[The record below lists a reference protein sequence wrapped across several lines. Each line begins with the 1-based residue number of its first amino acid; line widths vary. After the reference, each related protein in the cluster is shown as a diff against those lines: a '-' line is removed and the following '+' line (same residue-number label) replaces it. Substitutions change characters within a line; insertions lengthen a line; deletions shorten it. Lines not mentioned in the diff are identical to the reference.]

1 MLPWGTSL
9 GSAEAFGDSC
19 CVSSMGSSQV
29 SSCAVGAPVFVH
41 SGRKKS
47 GRVSW
52 AVPFSLLSLG
62 SCCAGLCLSAWD
74 RRGVTQPCWRRAEV
88 DAGDVLLVSLA
99 GSVLQSCPSTDHEAL
114 VLPSSLPSCRLR
126 FAAGLLA
133 LLPIGM
139 LWSHTVVV
147 TA

>member
-1 MLPWGTSL
+1 MCSGSTSVCAQREEEEWASEL
-9 GSAEAFGDSC
+9 GSAFL
-19 CVSSMGSSQV
+19 
-29 SSCAVGAPVFVH
+29 PPL
-41 SGRKKS
+41 SG
-47 GRVSW
+47 
-52 AVPFSLLSLG
+52 FM
-62 SCCAGLCLSAWD
+62 LCRALSAWD
-74 RRGVTQPCWRRAEV
+74 RSGVTQPCWRRAEV